1 MIKDLQIEMISI
13 DKIIPYEN
21 NAKLHPREQVNQI
34 IDSIKEFGFNDPIAV
49 NEKMVIIE
57 GHGRMLA
64 AQKMGLKEVP
74 CIVLKGL
81 TPAQEK
87 AYMLAHNK
95 LTMNSDF
102 DIELLEEELKSLKN
116 ENYDLLMTGFS
127 EEEFKEIFDTEVN
140 SFDKFKYGADENI
153 IGLDKKY
160 IVPPFSVLDAK
171 QGYWKDRK
179 KEWRKII
186 EDDGTSR
193 NCVIGADFGV
203 SLLDPVLSELIIK
216 WYAPKQKGNNI
227 FDCFAGDTV
236 FGFVS
241 AYQGNNFKGIELRK
255 EQVDFNNSTSPDN
268 AIYICDD
275 GRNILNHIAKETQD
289 LFFSCPPY
297 FDLEVYSNKENDAS
311 NQKTYGEFYKILDV
325 AFTNSIKCLKNNR
338 FAVIVLGDVR
348 NKKTGEYYDF
358 AGSVKE
364 TFKRNGMKLYNELVL
379 LDPLGTAPLR
389 ANKFSTSRK
398 NVKIHQ
404 NVLVFYKGDTSK
416 IRKEFYNIQE
426 EYNIESEDE

>member
-127 EEEFKEIFDTEVN
+127 EDEFKEIFDTNMESQLLKDRYELEEESKGALN
-140 SFDKFKYGADENI
+140 RKF
-153 IGLDKKY
+153 
-160 IVPPFSVLDAK
+160 IVPPFSVINSSASPWVDLKNKWKNYFDSKKGRAK
-171 QGYWKDRK
+171 DLIGTMY
-179 KEWRKII
+179 
-186 EDDGTSR
+186 GTSEFD
-193 NCVIGADFGV
+193 GAICEVFYQWFMPTGGGKI
-203 SLLDPVLSELIIK
+203 L
-216 WYAPKQKGNNI
+216 
-227 FDCFAGDTV
+227 DCFSGGVVRGAVAESLGYKYT
-236 FGFVS
+236 GFDIR
-241 AYQGNNFKGIELRK
+241 Q
-255 EQVDFNNSTSPDN
+255 EQISQNKKICKFLNLSPK
-268 AIYICDD
+268 YICDD
-275 GRNILNHIAKETQD
+275 SRNIEKHNLDNDYD
-289 LFFSCPPY
+289 LLFSCPPY
-297 FDLEVYSNKENDAS
+297 ADLEVYSDLEGDISNKEYD
-311 NQKTYGEFYKILDV
+311 EFLKLYEDIIEK
-325 AFTNSIKCLKNNR
+325 FTLKLKDNR
-338 FAVIVLGDVR
+338 FAIFVVGDIRDKQGYYRDFISDTVKAF
-348 NKKTGEYYDF
+348 KK
-358 AGSVKE
+358 AGL
-364 TFKRNGMKLYNELVL
+364 NLYNQVIYVE
-379 LDPLGTAPLR
+379 PAGTAPIR
-389 ANKFSTSRK
+389 AGGQFNSSRK
-398 NVKIHQ
+398 ICKIHQ
-404 NVLVFYKGDTSK
+404 NILIFYKGN
-416 IRKEFYNIQE
+416 IRKIKNEFGEFEN
-426 EYNIESEDE
+426 NIETFI